1 MEEKNSSSILKT
13 IVNKGCYVNLWK
25 MEEKIL
31 LTLNSNM
38 EIQMLYYVF
47 FSRNTFCYNLFL
59 IKNDFVSNVL
69 TTINTLRV
77 GTDYIIYYKEPTH
90 TSRLFMNYTDK
101 E

>member
-1 MEEKNSSSILKT
+1 
-13 IVNKGCYVNLWK
+13 

-38 EIQMLYYVF
+38 EIQRLHYVF
-47 FSRNTFCYNLFL
+47 FSRNTFCHNLFFV
-59 IKNDFVSNVL
+59 KNDFVSNVL

-77 GTDYIIYYKEPTH
+77 GLDRLHYILKEPTH